1 LPCLF
6 ETLKA
11 FAVFIDGTDLY
22 LLYASLSIPLAQCN
36 ILLYQ

>member
-1 LPCLF
+1 MI
-6 ETLKA
+6 TL
-11 FAVFIDGTDLY
+11 LY